1 MKSEKKEKR
10 RRGDRKDAYLV
21 RDVDSMHYCMPLMM
35 GGRTENEAVL
45 NETIDLTAIEKLL
58 AEKNVEGIDFKYT
71 FFHVIAAAI
80 AKVILLRPKLNYFY
94 SGNKLWE
101 RKDITLTFV
110 IKKQF
115 VDNSTEDLAIITC
128 PKEGVSPL
136 EFIHDEVKKNV
147 QHVRQENQNNNTGDI
162 MDIFKKMPRF
172 VAKAVF
178 DILKWLERRGWY
190 PKSIME
196 ADPYYASCFITNL
209 GSIKMHAQYHHLS
222 EWGTNSLFLI
232 IGEKKPMPFYSADG
246 SVRVADGLELG
257 VTVDERIA
265 DGLYFAKSI
274 RIVRHLLEHP
284 ELLELPIETPV
295 ELDK

>member
-10 RRGDRKDAYLV
+10 RWGDRKDAYLV
-21 RDVDSMHYCMPLMM
+21 RDVDSMHYCMPLML

-45 NETIDLTAIEKLL
+45 NETVDLTAIENYL
-58 AEKNVEGIDFKYT
+58 AKKNYEGIDFKYT
-71 FFHVIAAAI
+71 FFHVITAAVAKAI
-80 AKVILLRPKLNYFY
+80 VLRPKLNYFY

-101 RKDITLTFV
+101 RKDITLSFV

-115 VDNSTEDLAIITC
+115 NDNSTEDLAIITC
-128 PKEGVSPL
+128 PKKEISPV

-147 QHVRQENQNNNTGDI
+147 QHVRGENQNNKSGDI

-172 VAKAVF
+172 VAKMIF
-178 DILKWLERRGWY
+178 NFLKWLERRGWY
-190 PKSIME
+190 PQAVME
-196 ADPYYASCFITNL
+196 GDPYYSSCFITNL
-209 GSIKMHAQYHHLS
+209 GSIKMHAQYHHLA

-232 IGEKKPMPFYSADG
+232 IGEKKPMPFYSLDG
-246 SVRVADGLELG
+246 SFRVANALDLG

-265 DGLYFAKSI
+265 DGLYFANSI
-274 RIVRHLLEHP
+274 RIVKHLLEHP